1 MGAMLNGSVTTDI
14 ILYSAAMLNINISE
28 SLIEVCHF
36 PFTWLYHKNITCELF
51 IGIHLTA

>member
-36 PFTWLYHKNITCELF
+36 PFTWL
-51 IGIHLTA
+51 